1 MAAGTSEQGISF
13 VDETEREL
21 FAVAKLGEDVRAFLT
36 QHPVGRYLH
45 HRAKLEIENCRND
58 ALEVDPDGWSWLR
71 ARSKLRK
78 IRQRRDVATALI
90 NWLADA
96 IVNGDQAARDLEEYR
111 K

>member
-1 MAAGTSEQGISF
+1 MAAGKEQEISF

-45 HRAKLEIENCRND
+45 HRAKLEIEACRTE

-71 ARSKLRK
+71 ARTKLRK
-78 IRQRRDVATALI
+78 IRQRRDVATAFI

-96 IVNGDQAARDLEEYR
+96 IVNGDQAAREIDEYR
-111 K
+111 S